1 MADQHH
7 DAMWRKNIPADFDG
21 RHGKGWDDEID
32 AGIIYKSAVAV
43 VVAVAVAFGFCW
55 LLLGG
60 FAAFTEEP
68 MLSPLAEAQER
79 HLPPTP
85 QLEVTPDRILT
96 GLRADNA
103 VATQEYGWA
112 DPLTR
117 RIHIPVDQAIDM
129 VLAGG
134 TLKAA
139 APAPGS
145 AVAAPGLP
153 TDDAA
158 GGSRAGD
165 PAAAPQVPAP
175 HGAAPHGAA
184 PHGAAPHGGGSG
196 H

>member
-60 FAAFTEEP
+60 FAAFTDEP
-68 MLSPLAEAQER
+68 VLSPLAEAQER

-85 QLEVTPDRILT
+85 QLEVIPDRILT
-96 GLRADNA
+96 GLRADNT

-117 RIHIPVDQAIDM
+117 RIHIPVDKAIDM

-139 APAPGS
+139 PPAPGT
-145 AVAAPGLP
+145 AAAAPGGQP

-165 PAAAPQVPAP
+165 PAAAPHVP
-175 HGAAPHGAA
+175 
-184 PHGAAPHGGGSG
+184 APHGGGSG